1 MAATATMDTSEI
13 ELSPDKE
20 HTLHKQN
27 NSASHIQTPPASDG
41 SSRGHKDD
49 DAASSSSLSDLEDDM
64 EPDAR
69 FEDNIAGAGAGAGAG
84 SGVQDDGRF
93 EIKPDRYEGG
103 IPIFTP
109 VRGSSTAHSTSTR
122 SIQSI
127 VQPCFPSGSCTLS
140 ADITHHT
147 DHGTVQGLRGL
158 RQRCQ
163 FVWHAVGHCLDRS
176 TRRMVRIPLVNIIS

>member
-1 MAATATMDTSEI
+1 MAATATMDTLEI

-69 FEDNIAGAGAGAGAG
+69 FEDNIAGAGAD
-84 SGVQDDGRF
+84 VQDDGRF

-109 VRGSSTAHSTSTR
+109 VRGSPTARSTSTR
-122 SIQSI
+122 PIQSI
-127 VQPCFPSGSCTLS
+127 VQPYFPERFL
-140 ADITHHT
+140 
-147 DHGTVQGLRGL
+147 
-158 RQRCQ
+158 
-163 FVWHAVGHCLDRS
+163 HAER
-176 TRRMVRIPLVNIIS
+176 

>member
-1 MAATATMDTSEI
+1 MAATATMDTLEI
-13 ELSPDKE
+13 ELSPDNE

-69 FEDNIAGAGAGAGAG
+69 FEDNIAGAGAGAD
-84 SGVQDDGRF
+84 VQDDGRF

-109 VRGSSTAHSTSTR
+109 VRGFSTARSTSTR

-127 VQPCFPSGSCTLS
+127 AQPCFSERFL
-140 ADITHHT
+140 
-147 DHGTVQGLRGL
+147 
-158 RQRCQ
+158 
-163 FVWHAVGHCLDRS
+163 HAER
-176 TRRMVRIPLVNIIS
+176 